1 MAGHKPWSTLTN
13 RLSPERRRRV
23 ASRVEQLELGMLL
36 AKLRKEAGLTQKQL
50 AQRLSVSQPSI
61 SQMEAG
67 DEMYVTSLS
76 RIVAELGGNV
86 VLRMPSG
93 DVNLTEAMQSP
104 QSVST

>member
-13 RLSPERRRRV
+13 QLSPQRRRRV

-36 AKLRKEAGLTQKQL
+36 AKLRKQAGLTQQQL
-50 AQRLSVSQPSI
+50 AERLGVSQPSI

-76 RIVAELGGNV
+76 RVIAELGGDV
-86 VLRMPSG
+86 VLRMPGG
-93 DVNLTEAMQSP
+93 DVNLSETMQAQ
-104 QSVST
+104 QSLGT